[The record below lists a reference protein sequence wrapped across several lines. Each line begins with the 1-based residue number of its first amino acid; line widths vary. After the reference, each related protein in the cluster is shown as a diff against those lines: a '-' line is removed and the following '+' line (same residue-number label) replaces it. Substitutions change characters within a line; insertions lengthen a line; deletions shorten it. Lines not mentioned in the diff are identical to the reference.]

1 MISATSASAPNNLR
15 PASEVMKL
23 ERLGSMFASR
33 LSFVRS
39 LMRKMITER
48 WQITN
53 TVFDLDSKGHG
64 LAVYRI
70 TTPGHCYHCVIFSRD
85 LAPEQRS
92 DRVIAEAW
100 DVTFAV
106 VEGEAEDSLLEQMA
120 ANVPL
125 QEAGRQHPRVL
136 VLSRANKSLR
146 NFSQFATS
154 LATGQQPNPAWLTS
168 VGYLYRTT
176 AVYGNGKFGI
186 ADFARLERNPD
197 FNRPFAAQMLAVYVL
212 RQFSIE
218 QLNHL
223 ARVQSPE
230 QAVPLHPEL
239 QRYLGVGNSTGLGMA
254 PFLINHPQLIQQW
267 VYGRERAL
275 ASARLEP
282 ANEQTHTKL
291 RALMARALKHLQQT
305 RTEDRDQTLRNQETV
320 GSVAEV
326 IDWLDRTPA
335 HHALYE
341 ELITWA
347 HSHCSL
353 ETQEL
358 INTMLIELYPEL
370 PDGLEDE
377 LGCLESMDLQPDMKA
392 RQLKDLIERK
402 FDWALSYREDCPDD
416 NYWFWYRSAE
426 KEEPRLG
433 IRGAESGAEKETAL
447 AVGPRISRCHAK
459 LERFLQRSPN
469 AMVVEFLMAHPEQK
483 ECVRRIQTLGET
495 PYGEIRANLWHRDMK
510 PMHLLRTKLSF
521 FGASRFDP
529 KSDRWVRITLF
540 QGAPLSAELSNHE
553 LSPEKLDDWGFPL
566 EPVIEAG
573 ESGQTL
579 QGGAL

>member
-1 MISATSASAPNNLR
+1 MISATSAFVPNNLR

-39 LMRKMITER
+39 LMRKMIAER
-48 WQITN
+48 WQVAN
-53 TVFDLDSKGHG
+53 TVFDLDTNGHG

-70 TTPGHCYHCVIFSRD
+70 TTPANCYHCVIFSRE
-85 LAPEQRS
+85 LPAELRS

-106 VEGEAEDSLLEQMA
+106 VEGEVENSLLEQME

-146 NFSQFATS
+146 NFSQFVEALS
-154 LATGQQPNPAWLTS
+154 SGRQPDPAWLTA

-186 ADFARLERNPD
+186 ADFARLERSSD

-212 RQFSIE
+212 RKFSID

-223 ARVQSPE
+223 AKVKSPD

-239 QRYLGVGNSTGLGMA
+239 ERYLGIGNSTGLGMA

-275 ASARLEP
+275 AFALEKT
-282 ANEQTHTKL
+282 ANEQTHAKL
-291 RALMARALKHLQQT
+291 RALMARALTHLQQT
-305 RTEDRDQTLRNQETV
+305 KTEDPEQTLRNKSTAKSIAETV
-320 GSVAEV
+320 A
-326 IDWLDRTPA
+326 WLDRTLA
-335 HHALYE
+335 HPHLYE
-341 ELITWA
+341 ELISWA
-347 HSHCSL
+347 NKHCSL
-353 ETQEL
+353 EAQEL
-358 INTMLIELYPEL
+358 INTLLIELYPDL
-370 PDGLEDE
+370 VDKLDDE
-377 LGCLESMDLQPDMKA
+377 LGCQETMDLQPDMKA
-392 RQLKDLIERK
+392 RKLMDLIDQN
-402 FDWALSYREDCPDD
+402 FGWALSYREDCPDD
-416 NYWFWYRSAE
+416 NYWFWYRSVE

-433 IRGAESGAEKETAL
+433 VRGSESGAEKEMAL
-447 AVGPRISRCHAK
+447 AIGPRISRCRAK
-459 LERFLQRSPN
+459 LEQFIAQNPN

-483 ECVRRIQTLGET
+483 ECVRRIQTMGET

-540 QGAPLSAELSNHE
+540 QGAPLPRELC
-553 LSPEKLDDWGFPL
+553 SPERSLEQLDDWGFPV
-566 EPVIEAG
+566 EPILDNHHVVQG
-573 ESGQTL
+573 EQP
-579 QGGAL
+579 